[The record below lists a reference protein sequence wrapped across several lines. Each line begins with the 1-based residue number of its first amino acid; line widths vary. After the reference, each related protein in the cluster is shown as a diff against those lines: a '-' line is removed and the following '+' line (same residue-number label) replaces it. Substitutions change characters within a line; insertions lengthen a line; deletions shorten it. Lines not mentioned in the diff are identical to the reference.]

1 MPRVVVIPLLT
12 LLLAVICQSVGA
24 QSRTTSDLKGRAE
37 KTDPDKLVRR
47 HQWFRR
53 GRQGVQTKAAAALRL
68 DAYRQMVMR
77 RNAFNA
83 TRLSTAQIAGTSP
96 TTAQVWSPLGPS
108 PILSNPSGSSTADY
122 NYGPVIGRVTSLFV
136 DPSDATGNTVYL
148 GGATGGLWRTTNAA
162 STTPSSVT
170 WSALLDRQPTL
181 SVGAIGIQPGNPN
194 LIILGTGEPDFSI
207 DSYYALGFLRSADN
221 GSTWTVISS
230 ANSGAG
236 GFTMD
241 LRGIAFSSVVFSAD
255 NPNLVV
261 AGAGASGVG
270 FESKIETVTDERF
283 GIFYSTDAG
292 QSWTRATF
300 LDSTTLVKP
309 WSVSSI
315 VYNPVQHMF
324 YAAVGFQGIY
334 SSSDGAT
341 WSRLI
346 GQPGVGLNLSN
357 CPAYFS
363 TTCPIFRGALAIR
376 PGADEMYVWY
386 VDLNSKDQG
395 IYKTTDGGRTW
406 TALNESGIT
415 NCGDVA
421 GCGTQQGFFNLVL
434 SAVPQSNGGTDLY
447 AGAVNLFKCSITSAN
462 PTCSANPFSNLTHVY
477 GCSPIGSL
485 AHVHP
490 DQHAIAFA
498 PGNPQIIYFGNDG
511 GVYRTLNATALSSG
525 SCGGPTNPF
534 DNLNGTM
541 GSMAQFVWL
550 SQDPSNQNIL
560 LGGTQ
565 DNGSPARTAAGV
577 GWPEV
582 NFGDGGYNAINPTL
596 PNEWFTAHTDVSIQR
611 CTLGSTCSP
620 ANFSSV
626 VTNATLSGDVGPFY
640 TPYMLDPQALA
651 EMVVGT
657 CRVWR
662 GPSGGGAGWVALSNN
677 FDTANG
683 SACTADAQNQIQ
695 AIAAG
700 GPITSNGSQVI
711 WVGAANG
718 NIWTTS
724 NADGGPSTW
733 HYVYNPP
740 YLTPISSLA
749 IDPKDPTGKT
759 MYFTTLGFFGG
770 QVGMISPNTITGN
783 PSGDLPNIPANS
795 LIFDSE
801 FPNIMYVGTDIG
813 VFQSF
818 NGGTNWTE
826 ISPGS
831 LPSAP
836 VSHLDVFQA
845 SGVKKLRAS
854 TYGRGVWE
862 TDLPT
867 GAIPLVSF
875 SSYTVTFS
883 PQAIG
888 TKSSPVTVTLTNIGS
903 AGLSLKGFSLSGSE
917 FMLTN
922 SCPTTL
928 AAKASCNVSL
938 TFTPATSGNHTGTLT
953 LTDNAYDSPQAV
965 QLVGNIPTPGVRLV
979 QSTIAFPG
987 VAVGAVY
994 SQAGV
999 LISSGTG
1006 PLTVTNVSASGDF
1019 SETDNCV
1026 GVLSVNQQCTINITF
1041 RPTAPGV
1048 RQGTIL
1054 ITDNASGSP
1063 QSISVSGVGIAE
1075 LVIPTNFLQFQN
1087 VMVGQ
1092 SSAPMTITLSNFT
1105 SAAIGIKQ
1113 FVLQGPNT
1121 GDFSQTNNCGTSVAS
1136 QASCVVNIIFT
1147 PTAGDVRWT
1156 NLSVIDTNGTTV
1168 GALLQGTGTDFALS
1182 SGTFPSVVTIKAGQM
1197 ANFTVWLG
1205 GQGGFNGTV
1214 SLSCK
1219 GGPQGSTCSTTP
1231 GSAPLTLA
1239 NPGTAI
1245 TVSVN
1250 TPVQAAA
1257 NAPAFGLTQGKISP
1271 KLKPGFTFLLVVL
1284 VASLLFWRSL
1294 ATKVPI
1300 PATGLVLLV
1309 LGVLMFA
1316 VSCGGGSSSSNPG
1329 PNPGPT
1335 PGPISYTI
1343 TVTGTFGSLT
1353 NSTSLTLVVNP

>member
-1 MPRVVVIPLLT
+1 MPRVGAVALLT
-12 LLLAVICQSVGA
+12 LLLAVTCQSAGA
-24 QSRTTSDLKGRAE
+24 QSRTASDVKGRAE
-37 KTDPDKLVRR
+37 KTDPDNVVRR

-53 GRQGVQTKAAAALRL
+53 GRQGVQTKPAAALRL

-77 RNAFNA
+77 RNAFSA
-83 TRLSTAQIAGTSP
+83 ARLSTAQIAATP
-96 TTAQVWSPLGPS
+96 LTTAQVWSALGPS

-122 NYGPVIGRVTSLFV
+122 DYGPVIGRVTSLFV

-148 GGATGGLWRTTNAA
+148 GGATGGLWRTSDAA
-162 STTPSSVT
+162 STTPSGVT
-170 WSALLDRQPTL
+170 WSALLDGQPTL
-181 SVGAIGIQPGNPN
+181 SVGAVGIQPGNSN
-194 LIILGTGEPDFSI
+194 LIILGSGEPDFSI
-207 DSYYALGFLRSADN
+207 DSYYAVGFLRSPDK
-221 GSTWTVISS
+221 GSTWTLISS

-241 LRGIAFSSVVFSAD
+241 LRGIAFSSVVFSTD

-270 FESKIETVTDERF
+270 FGSRIETVTDERF

-315 VYNPVQHMF
+315 AYNPVQHLF

-341 WSRLI
+341 WSRLTS
-346 GQPGVGLNLSN
+346 QPGIGLNLSN

-363 TTCPIFRGALAIR
+363 TTCPIFRGALGIR

-395 IYKTTDGGRTW
+395 IYKTTDGGQTW

-415 NCGDVA
+415 NCGDAA
-421 GCGTQQGFFNLVL
+421 GCGTEQGFFNLAL

-447 AGAVNLFKCSITSAN
+447 AGAVNVFKCSITSAN
-462 PTCSANPFSNLTHVY
+462 PTCSANPFLNLTHTY

-498 PGNPQIIYFGNDG
+498 SGNPQIIYFGNDG

-525 SCGGPTNPF
+525 SCGGPLNPF

-565 DNGSPARTAAGV
+565 DNGSPARTAV
-577 GWPEV
+577 GAAWPDV
-582 NFGDGGYNAINPTL
+582 NLGDGGYNAINPAS
-596 PNEWFTAHTDVSIQR
+596 PSEWFTAHTDVSIQR
-611 CTLGSTCSP
+611 CTLGTSCTP
-620 ANFSSV
+620 ANFSSI
-626 VTNATLSGDVGPFY
+626 VTNSTLAGDVGPFY
-640 TPYMLDPQALA
+640 TPYILDPQAPAGML
-651 EMVVGT
+651 VGT

-662 GPSGGGAGWVALSNN
+662 GPSNGGTGWLALSNN

-683 SACTADAQNQIQ
+683 SACTANAQNQIQ

-700 GPITSNGSQVI
+700 GTLTSNGSQVI

-733 HYVYNPP
+733 SSRYTTP
-740 YLTPISSLA
+740 YLTPVSSIA
-749 IDPKDPTGKT
+749 IDPKDPTGET
-759 MYFTTLGFFGG
+759 MFFTTLGFFGG
-770 QVGMISPNTITGN
+770 QVVVISPNTITGN

-795 LIFDSE
+795 IIFDPE

-818 NGGTNWTE
+818 NRGTNWIE
-826 ISPGS
+826 VGPGS

-836 VSHLDVFQA
+836 VLHLEVFKA
-845 SGVKKLRAS
+845 PGTKKLRAS

-867 GAIPLVSF
+867 GSIPLVSF
-875 SSYTVTFS
+875 SSYSVTFA

-888 TKSSPVTVTLTNIGS
+888 TTSSPVTVTLTNIGS
-903 AGLSLKGFSLSGSE
+903 ASLNLSGFNTTGSE
-917 FMLTN
+917 FAQTN
-922 SCPTTL
+922 NCSATL
-928 AAKASCNVSL
+928 PAAASCTINI
-938 TFTPATSGNHTGTLT
+938 TFAPTASGSHTGTLSM
-953 LTDNAYDSPQAV
+953 TDNSYDSPQVV
-965 QLVGNIPTPGVRLV
+965 QLIGNIPTPAIKIIQG
-979 QSTIAFPG
+979 TMAFPG
-987 VAVGAVY
+987 VAVGAVF
-994 SQAGV
+994 GPLPEIV
-999 LISSGTG
+999 TSSGTG
-1006 PLTVTNVSASGDF
+1006 PLTISNVSATGDF

-1026 GVLSVNQQCTINITF
+1026 GTLVVNQSCTINVSF
-1041 RPTAPGV
+1041 RPTVPGG
-1048 RQGTIL
+1048 RQGAIL

-1063 QSISVSGVGIAE
+1063 QSISVSGGGIAE
-1075 LVIPTNFLQFQN
+1075 LVISTNSLQFPN
-1087 VMVGQ
+1087 VMVG

-1113 FVLQGPNT
+1113 LILQGPNT

-1156 NLSVIDTNGTTV
+1156 NLSVIDTSSNTV
-1168 GALLQGTGTDFALS
+1168 GALVQGTGTDFALS
-1182 SGTFPSVVTIKAGQM
+1182 SSSFPSVVTIKAGQA
-1197 ANFTVWLG
+1197 ANFTVWLA
-1205 GQGGFNGTV
+1205 GQGAFNGTV
-1214 SLSCK
+1214 SLACK
-1219 GGPQGSTCSTTP
+1219 GGPQGSTCTTTP

-1250 TPVQAAA
+1250 APVQAAA
-1257 NAPAFGLTQGKISP
+1257 NAPAFGLTQDKFSP
-1271 KLKPGFTFLLVVL
+1271 KLKPGLTFLIVVL
-1284 VASLLFWRSL
+1284 LASLLFWRCL

-1300 PATGLVLLV
+1300 PATGLILLV

-1329 PNPGPT
+1329 PPPGPT
-1335 PGPISYTI
+1335 SYTI
-1343 TVTGTFGSLT
+1343 TVTGTSGALT
-1353 NSTSLTLVVNP
+1353 NSINLTLIVNP